1 MGDRKVDPLERQMSL
16 LLYLLTEGGPRTR
29 EQIVE
34 KVPGYPPDLES
45 MRRQFE
51 RDKDALKQ
59 NDIPLRAT
67 ENEDGHFYEI
77 RESEYYLQDL
87 KLTRDETIALEL
99 ALSAVKVG
107 GSSSTDVMRKVGASA
122 DPRRG
127 ALTTATLPAEDLLPA
142 LFAARRVRAAV
153 SLSYK
158 GEERNLDPY
167 AVFFTNGY
175 WYVAGFDHARGEQRT
190 FRVDRIEGEVT
201 AGRHGSFVV
210 PDSFRAADVLPA
222 PWQLPGDEPVTA
234 EVRITDP
241 YLAAFVV
248 ESMGELAE
256 VTTESDGSSVVRFEV
271 RNRGAFRSWLF
282 GMLDDAEVLGPD
294 SLRADTI
301 EWLRGMAK

>member
-1 MGDRKVDPLERQMSL
+1 MSL
-16 LLYLLTEGGPRTR
+16 LLYLLTERGPRTR

-34 KVPGYPPDLES
+34 KVPGYPTGPPES

-59 NDIPLRAT
+59 NDVPIKAI
-67 ENEDGHFYEI
+67 ENDDEWSYEI
-77 RESEYYLQDL
+77 REDEYYLQDL

-107 GSSSTDVMRKVGASA
+107 ESTPSDVMRKVGAAA

-127 ALTTATLPAEDLLPA
+127 ALTTATLPAEELLPA
-142 LFAARRVRAAV
+142 LFAARRVRAAIEF
-153 SLSYK
+153 SYK
-158 GEERNLDPY
+158 GESRTVDPY

-175 WYVAGFDHARGEQRT
+175 WYVAGFDHARNEQRT
-190 FRVDRIEGEVT
+190 FRVDRIDGDVT
-201 AGRHGSFVV
+201 AGTHGSFVV
-210 PDSFRAADVLPA
+210 PASFRALDVLPA

-234 EVRITDP
+234 VVRITDAP
-241 YLAAFVV
+241 LAAFVV
-248 ESMGELAE
+248 ESMGDLAE
-256 VTTESDGSSVVRFEV
+256 VTAEADGSSVVRFEV

-282 GMLDDAEVLGPD
+282 GMLDDAEVIGPE